1 MSEFLKNKKIIILFV
16 FVVIVCVLFVPFIKI
31 PQDNVF
37 TCTSDEKSDLTLI
50 YKGKQFLFSN
60 WYEFDKDEQINL
72 DPNQYSYDFIP
83 QKFKRIFSKN
93 KVSVFNYF
101 AAPKYYSASDSFVLV
116 HYPGVGIIPLAENF
130 IYTNEDYMF
139 PDFEAYNISK
149 IDIVRFEE
157 FFNSNWDLESHKS
170 DFLKYVYDKEA
181 QRDVLFTITNK
192 TEIYEFVKGIN
203 DHGTVEDFYKKIVQ
217 EEGLEDEIY
226 FRIIFQNTETPFYLS
241 IYSQETIDKVFS

>member
-1 MSEFLKNKKIIILFV
+1 MSKFLNNKKIITLFV
-16 FVVIVCVLFVPFIKI
+16 FVVILCVLFVPFIKI

-37 TCTSDEKSDLTLI
+37 VCASDEKSDLILT
-50 YKGKQFLFSN
+50 YKSKQFLLSN
-60 WYEFDKDEQINL
+60 WYEFDKNEQINL
-72 DPNQYSYDFIP
+72 HPNQYSYDYIP

-101 AAPKYYSASDSFVLV
+101 ATPKYYSASDSLVLV

-130 IYTNEDYMF
+130 IYSNEDYML
-139 PDFEAYNISK
+139 PDFETDTISQ
-149 IDIVRFEE
+149 IDIIRFEA
-157 FFNSNWDLESHKS
+157 FFNSNWDLESHKL

-192 TEIYEFVKGIN
+192 TEIYEFVEGIN
-203 DHGTVEDFYKKIVQ
+203 NHGTVEDFYKKIAQ
-217 EEGLEDEIY
+217 EEGLEDEFY
-226 FRIIFQNTETPFYLS
+226 FRIVFQDTETPFYLS